1 MTTGCQ
7 NMCGNRIQPCS
18 YSGLSLRKW
27 LRHIDPAHRTC
38 MANHQ
43 AGVTCPPSIAPF
55 PAQKAPSPTRHM
67 ACTYPTVGQ
76 DDTVAKSNAK
86 VMTQRDREQAK

>member
-1 MTTGCQ
+1 M
-7 NMCGNRIQPCS
+7 
-18 YSGLSLRKW
+18 
-27 LRHIDPAHRTC
+27 
-38 MANHQ
+38 
-43 AGVTCPPSIAPF
+43 GVIRS
-55 PAQKAPSPTRHM
+55 AQKAPSPTRHM